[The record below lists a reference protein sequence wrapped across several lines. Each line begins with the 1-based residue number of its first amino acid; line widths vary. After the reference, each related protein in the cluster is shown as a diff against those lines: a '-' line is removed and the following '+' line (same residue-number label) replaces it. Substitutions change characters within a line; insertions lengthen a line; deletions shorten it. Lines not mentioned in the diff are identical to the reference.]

1 MSASLSNEH
10 VSCYALVDSL
20 HRSSRLSFAGLV
32 SPGDAILGTGDML
45 TDSTY
50 WLQAKS
56 AMILESQP
64 RPVTPTKS
72 VI

>member
-1 MSASLSNEH
+1 MFTA
-10 VSCYALVDSL
+10 VGTIYSCILPFVDSQC
-20 HRSSRLSFAGLV
+20 HTEERSFAGLV

-56 AMILESQP
+56 AIILESQP
-64 RPVTPTKS
+64 RPASRPTS
-72 VI
+72 LT